1 MSSALVEPLFDVSP
15 AADVPGR
22 RGVGPGGGGLTL
34 GELLSGAWEGLAARA
49 SVACPV
55 CAGEMRPGGADAAGG
70 PVGGGCRDC
79 GAALR

>member
-1 MSSALVEPLFDVSP
+1 MTTLVIEPIFEASP
-15 AADVPGR
+15 AAVAPGSR
-22 RGVGPGGGGLTL
+22 RAGPGGGLTL
-34 GELLSGAWEGLAARA
+34 EGLLSGAWEGLAARA

-55 CAGEMRPGGADAAGG
+55 CAGEMRPRGADAAGR